1 MDASLVPRGGLAGR
15 DNQWLIWLPVLI
27 GLSALYIPTYVS
39 LARTLWNEETNAHG
53 PIVLLV
59 LVWLIWRNRSA
70 FEFEQK
76 NGVVPAISGWALL
89 FAGLVFY
96 ALGRSQGIPIFEV
109 GSHIPVLT
117 GAALILLPARNVRR
131 LAFPLLFLIF
141 LVPLPGIIVDPL
153 TASLKQF
160 VSAAAET
167 ILYTLGYPIARNGVV
182 LTIGP
187 YRLLVADACSGL
199 NSMYS
204 LSALGLIYLYLARY
218 KSWSRNLIILAS
230 ILPIAFAA
238 NMVRVIVLAMVT
250 YHFGDAAGQG
260 FLHNFAGIVLFVT
273 ALISLFA
280 VDRLLG
286 SAMANHMSRNSPV

>member
-1 MDASLVPRGGLAGR
+1 MDASMVPREGLAGR
-15 DNQWLIWLPVLI
+15 DNQWMIWLPVLI

-39 LARTLWNEETNAHG
+39 LSRTLWNEEANAHG

-59 LVWLIWRNRSA
+59 VVWLFWRNRSA
-70 FEFEQK
+70 FGVGLK
-76 NGVVPAISGWALL
+76 NGALQTTLGWALL
-89 FAGLVFY
+89 VAGLALY

-117 GAALILLPARNVRR
+117 GAALILLPAGNVHR
-131 LAFPLLFLIF
+131 LVFPLMFLVF

-153 TASLKQF
+153 TGMLKQY
-160 VSAAAET
+160 VSAATET
-167 ILYTLGYPIARNGVV
+167 ILYALRYPIARNGVV

-218 KSWSRNLIILAS
+218 KSWLRNLIIIAS
-230 ILPIAFAA
+230 MLPIAFAA
-238 NMVRVIVLAMVT
+238 NILRVMVLATVT

-260 FLHNFAGIVLFVT
+260 FLHYFAGIVLFVT
-273 ALISLFA
+273 ALISLF
-280 VDRLLG
+280 VLDRLLG
-286 SAMANHMSRNSPV
+286 LAMGNRFDRNPV